1 MVKTERRT
9 THNNARVHAKSCG
22 VPKIWE
28 QSIKKPITK
37 LWVFDV
43 FDNYSLSIVFSKG
56 IHHGITDTHIAKTTI
71 IK

>member
-28 QSIKKPITK
+28 QSIKKPIAK

-43 FDNYSLSIVFSKG
+43 FDNYS
-56 IHHGITDTHIAKTTI
+56 
-71 IK
+71 